1 MSQCCCCCCCC
12 GLSDGYWKHERL
24 WLDWKINFERSLI
37 SVYWVKWWFL
47 TRTDRYM
54 IFFCC
59 CFVHFSWSWPL
70 NTSRVWIVHLWPGC
84 DAATF
89 NEIPLTCGV
98 ECTPHRIKC
107 EHFIMRRRTIRR
119 RYPIHIR
126 WTEWHLAGWL
136 AGRWSVVVVMAALRA
151 KKQRYLIK
159 AFHWLDNSPPI
170 GTQRRPSIKHLN
182 IVMCTLHITY
192 SHRII
197 DLVNYSSLPTKR
209 PTKRPTTTV
218 GWSFVK
224 HLTLLHVFHSSH
236 HTHEP

>member
-1 MSQCCCCCCCC
+1 MNDLTADWARTAHCATIDRREWANAAAAAVAVAYRMDIGNTRDF
-12 GLSDGYWKHERL
+12 GLTEKS
-24 WLDWKINFERSLI
+24 I
-37 SVYWVKWWFL
+37 SKGHWFL
-47 TRTDRYM
+47 YIEWNDDFWQEQ
-54 IFFCC
+54 IDIWFFCCC

-151 KKQRYLIK
+151 KKNRVI
-159 AFHWLDNSPPI
+159 
-170 GTQRRPSIKHLN
+170 
-182 IVMCTLHITY
+182 
-192 SHRII
+192 
-197 DLVNYSSLPTKR
+197 
-209 PTKRPTTTV
+209 
-218 GWSFVK
+218 
-224 HLTLLHVFHSSH
+224 
-236 HTHEP
+236 

>member
-1 MSQCCCCCCCC
+1 M
-12 GLSDGYWKHERL
+12 LLLLLLL
-24 WLDWKINFERSLI
+24 WLIGWILE
-37 SVYWVKWWFL
+37 
-47 TRTDRYM
+47 TRETLAWLKNQFRKVIDFFILSEMM
-54 IFFCC
+54 IFDKNRSIYDFCCC

-119 RYPIHIR
+119 RNPIHIR

-151 KKQRYLIK
+151 KKPRYLIK

-197 DLVNYSSLPTKR
+197 DLVKYLSLPTKR

-224 HLTLLHVFHSSH
+224 HLPLLHVFHSSH